1 MQLIKLNPN
10 KKLKFKSEIPSDIK
24 NKIYAMFNQLNLV
37 KYHFS
42 NHEIINTKLN
52 LKTSTWEIIY
62 PKYMFAKFNEAN
74 DLILKI
80 SSVRISTEDEVI
92 LGASNHNVHYNFK
105 VIL

>member
-1 MQLIKLNPN
+1 MQLIKLNPD
-10 KKLKFKSEIPSDIK
+10 KKLKFKSKIPEETK

-37 KYHFS
+37 KYDFS

-74 DLILKI
+74 GHILKI
-80 SSVRISTEDEVI
+80 TGVRISTEDEVI